1 MTAELL
7 EQVFLTRRAG
17 RIELLTVRVDAVERR
32 IRSTLIAPTADPV
45 TAIRWLARHLAREGE
60 VVNLARLRV
69 RVQRG
74 GTWRDAPELRED
86 FRQTFALDVRAE
98 VAR

>member
-1 MTAELL
+1 L

-32 IRSTLIAPTADPV
+32 TRSTLLAPTADLSD
-45 TAIRWLARHLAREGE
+45 AIRWLARHLVREGE
-60 VVNLARLRV
+60 VANLERLRV

-74 GTWRDAPELRED
+74 GAWQDAPELRGEL
-86 FRQTFALDVRAE
+86 RRTFAADRRDE
-98 VAR
+98 ARR